1 MHGPVVLAFGK
12 WSSYVVAAA
21 FLHGNVGSRQGLLV
35 GRTLS
40 INE

>member
-21 FLHGNVGSRQGLLV
+21 FLVMTGFAGWKNP
-35 GRTLS
+35 
-40 INE
+40 EY